1 MQYPQKDLY
10 DDVMDWKEFTTLL
23 NGIMPETPLGK
34 IISIRSEGDEDVLKH
49 FTPEQHRIRN
59 EWNSR
64 CLQEKIK
71 QMDKKE
77 VMKQMKEMFRSMA
90 A

>member
-10 DDVMDWKEFTTLL
+10 NDEMDWKEFATLL

-34 IISIRSEGDEDVLKH
+34 IIAIRSESDEDVLKH
-49 FTPEQHRIRN
+49 FSPEQRRIRE
-59 EWNSR
+59 EWSR
-64 CLQEKIK
+64 KRLQERIK
-71 QMDKKE
+71 QMNKQE

-90 A
+90 T